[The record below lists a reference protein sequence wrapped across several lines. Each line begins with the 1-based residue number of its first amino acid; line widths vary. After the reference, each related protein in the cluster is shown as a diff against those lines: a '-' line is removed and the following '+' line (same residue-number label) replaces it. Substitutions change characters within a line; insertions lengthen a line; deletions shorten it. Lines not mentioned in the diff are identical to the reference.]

1 MTKEKEKE
9 RLETCDNQPGEWVA
23 METKVVKGF
32 KEKVINT
39 VKCSRE
45 FQKDKDRP
53 PPPPPPLDKRGPKS
67 GNTAVCEAGVGPHH
81 RAYLLQP

>member
-53 PPPPPPLDKRGPKS
+53 PPPPPPLDLTISKLWMPS
-67 GNTAVCEAGVGPHH
+67 I
-81 RAYLLQP
+81 RAFWGSDGAKLE